1 MPLVGIWRR
10 EEQWSGTWRCEGAL
24 NSRSMLGC
32 ALGCRWECPALPV
45 ACRRRLLSWLFG
57 RALPHSPVN
66 HAKAEREK
74 SSAGL
79 PACGERE
86 HASLRQG
93 QQGVAVLHFLKM
105 RRQDQ
110 RGKEKG
116 SRSQRLFYACTS
128 ICVASR
134 LQIKKRETS
143 GTHIRREWTR
153 HGHRRQDRSRARRS
167 AKARAKVSLVVK
179 IPPLS
184 LSCPSSTQ

>member
-105 RRQDQ
+105 RREAQ
-110 RGKEKG
+110 RGKGKG
-116 SRSQRLFYACTS
+116 KQEPKIILCVHEHLCRL
-128 ICVASR
+128 ASSALER
-134 LQIKKRETS
+134 DLWHGYGKGNGPAMDTGVRTGQGR
-143 GTHIRREWTR
+143 GGQPRRGR
-153 HGHRRQDRSRARRS
+153 
-167 AKARAKVSLVVK
+167 KCL
-179 IPPLS
+179 
-184 LSCPSSTQ
+184 

>member
-105 RRQDQ
+105 RREAQ
-110 RGKEKG
+110 RGKEEREGGAKVY
-116 SRSQRLFYACTS
+116 SMRARAS
-128 ICVASR
+128 VASA
-134 LQIKKRETS
+134 LASSPPACLKVHTTS
-143 GTHIRREWTR
+143 YHFLGNGKIRRF
-153 HGHRRQDRSRARRS
+153 GC
-167 AKARAKVSLVVK
+167 SLLFSGVASVTHCG
-179 IPPLS
+179 LFFA
-184 LSCPSSTQ
+184 LCGL